1 MPLKKKLRNSRINS
15 TSIFNRY
22 HLIWHGEYRSHLRYI
37 TLDDST
43 SVMGSLDQLL
53 GAGLTALGA
62 LITVC
67 GLNLMK
73 FHNIQMNNKDKSK
86 KKKFI
91 FCTFSFLRGLITFCV
106 GQIIMISGTYFA
118 TVSVCSATANIAV
131 GFNAII
137 AWKYFHE
144 KFYFFLPPLKKKIIL
159 NVTLSTTPL
168 TTSQSPLLSSSSS
181 SSWHTRCQQVQEWH
195 GLGVL
200 CMLVG
205 AALVVIGAPTL
216 DDKHGV
222 PMTFNETTEFSFLFT
237 KIETIMV
244 NIIIIKNKILSRSP
258 NFCSIFL
265 IFLFDISI
273 VTF

>member
-1 MPLKKKLRNSRINS
+1 
-15 TSIFNRY
+15 
-22 HLIWHGEYRSHLRYI
+22 
-37 TLDDST
+37 
-43 SVMGSLDQLL
+43 
-53 GAGLTALGA
+53 
-62 LITVC
+62 
-67 GLNLMK
+67 
-73 FHNIQMNNKDKSK
+73 MNNKDKSK

-137 AWKYFHE
+137 AWKYFNE
-144 KFYFFLPPLKKKIIL
+144 KFHFFLPPLKKKIIL
-159 NVTLSTTPL
+159 NVTSSTTPL
-168 TTSQSPLLSSSSS
+168 TTSQSPLLPSS

-237 KIETIMV
+237 RFETIMV
-244 NIIIIKNKILSRSP
+244 NKYNFIKKKFYRDHLIFVQYFLSSFLIYSNLLTLLFSPCFLSIL
-258 NFCSIFL
+258 FHFWFQIF
-265 IFLFDISI
+265 IFLF
-273 VTF
+273 FFF

>member
-1 MPLKKKLRNSRINS
+1 
-15 TSIFNRY
+15 
-22 HLIWHGEYRSHLRYI
+22 
-37 TLDDST
+37 
-43 SVMGSLDQLL
+43 
-53 GAGLTALGA
+53 
-62 LITVC
+62 
-67 GLNLMK
+67 
-73 FHNIQMNNKDKSK
+73 MNNKDKSK

-159 NVTLSTTPL
+159 NVTSSTTPL
-168 TTSQSPLLSSSSS
+168 TTSQSPLLPSS

-237 KIETIMV
+237 RFETIIV
-244 NIIIIKNKILSRSP
+244 NKYNNKKKFYRDHLIFVQYFLSS
-258 NFCSIFL
+258 FL
-265 IFLFDISI
+265 IYSNPF
-273 VTF
+273 